1 METTPVRVMEGVLK
15 DESGM
20 RRRGA
25 MANLFGAEIQHIVI
39 QHLAILKQ
47 KITEEPVLL
56 DLLKLTGSPD
66 RILIK
71 TECCKSPAGLCPCE
85 RTLTPT
91 SLSELCYEPI
101 VKSA

>member
-1 METTPVRVMEGVLK
+1 MKVMEGVLK

-20 RRRGA
+20 KRRGV
-25 MANLFGAEIQHIVI
+25 MASLFGAEIQHIVI

-56 DLLKLTGSPD
+56 DLLKLSGSPD

-85 RTLTPT
+85 KTLPLT

-101 VKSA
+101 VKRA